1 MAHEQAFYGRLSS
14 VSPFK
19 ENISVT
25 TGDFTPGSN
34 QFTIADPFFA
44 RIGQTLTYVNI
55 QFTGTVTITNVVGST
70 VTVDK
75 TANANAASGQTI
87 GLNTPSGTYLFQSAS
102 FEDPNFVKTV
112 NSITGSNDSEFS
124 LGDTDYYIVGQAAN
138 SLGSPVVGR
147 FHLYQITEV
156 LHRKVSGG
164 EISAFISWGEDS
176 TEAASGDQLLT
187 SGLQTF
193 PIVSLSDRHDLA
205 PIYSTDISEMVS
217 STGADVA
224 GYQIALNRALDRF
237 ITFPYT
243 GSAII
248 SGSFGVTGSAAF
260 STTAGKTEDIVLIK
274 GNTADNGSVRVNHE
288 GTLQLN
294 WSGSSSPTAIE
305 GGIYYSSSIFYVGT
319 Q

>member
-14 VSPFK
+14 VSPVK
-19 ENISVT
+19 EKISIT

-87 GLNTPSGTYLFQSAS
+87 GLNTPSGTYLFESAS
-102 FEDPNFVKTV
+102 FKDPNDVKTV
-112 NSITGSNDSEFS
+112 NSITGSNDSEFGF
-124 LGDTDYYIVGQAAN
+124 GDTDYYVIGQAAN
-138 SLGSPVVGR
+138 NLQNPTVGR

-156 LHRKVSGG
+156 LHRNVGLS
-164 EISAFISWGEDS
+164 EFSAFISWGEDS
-176 TEAASGDQLLT
+176 TEAASGDELYT
-187 SGLQTF
+187 DPSQTL
-193 PIVSLSDRHDLA
+193 PIVSLSERHDLS
-205 PIYSTDISEMVS
+205 PIFSTQVTEMVS
-217 STGADVA
+217 TPGADVA

-237 ITFPYT
+237 ITFRYT

-274 GNTADNGSVRVNHE
+274 GNTADNGSVRVTHE

-305 GGIYYSSSIFYVGT
+305 GGIYYSSSVFYVGT

>member
-14 VSPFK
+14 VSPVK
-19 ENISVT
+19 ENISIT

-44 RIGQTLTYVNI
+44 RIGQTLTYVDI

-87 GLNTPSGTYLFQSAS
+87 GLNTPSGTYLFESAS
-102 FEDPNFVKTV
+102 FKDPNDVKTV
-112 NSITGSNDSEFS
+112 NSITGSNDSEFGF
-124 LGDTDYYIVGQAAN
+124 GDTDYYVIGQAAN
-138 SLGSPVVGR
+138 NLQNPTVGR
-147 FHLYQITEV
+147 FHLDQITEV
-156 LHRKVSGG
+156 LHRNVGLS
-164 EISAFISWGEDS
+164 EFSAFISWGEDS
-176 TEAASGDQLLT
+176 TEAASGDELYIDP
-187 SGLQTF
+187 SQTL
-193 PIVSLSDRHDLA
+193 PIVSLSERHDLS
-205 PIYSTDISEMVS
+205 PIFSTQVTEMVS
-217 STGADVA
+217 TPGADVA

-274 GNTADNGSVRVNHE
+274 GNTADNGSVRVTHE

-305 GGIYYSSSIFYVGT
+305 GGIYYSSSVFYVGT

>member
-1 MAHEQAFYGRLSS
+1 MAYEQAFYGRLSS

-44 RIGQTLTYVNI
+44 RIGQTLTYVDI

>member
-1 MAHEQAFYGRLSS
+1 
-14 VSPFK
+14 
-19 ENISVT
+19 
-25 TGDFTPGSN
+25 
-34 QFTIADPFFA
+34 
-44 RIGQTLTYVNI
+44 
-55 QFTGTVTITNVVGST
+55 
-70 VTVDK
+70 
-75 TANANAASGQTI
+75 NANAASGQTI
-87 GLNTPSGTYLFQSAS
+87 GLNTPSGTYLFESAS
-102 FEDPNFVKTV
+102 FTDPNGLKTV

-124 LGDTDYYIVGQAAN
+124 LGDTDYYIIGQAAN
-138 SLGSPVVGR
+138 SLQSAIVGR

-156 LHRKVSGG
+156 IYRDDGIQKLSG
-164 EISAFISWGEDS
+164 FITWGEDS
-176 TEAASGDQLLT
+176 TESASGDELLI
-187 SGLQTF
+187 SPDQDL

-294 WSGSSSPTAIE
+294 WSGSSSPTAVE

>member
-55 QFTGTVTITNVVGST
+55 QFTGTVTITNIVGST

>member
-14 VSPFK
+14 VSPVK
-19 ENISVT
+19 ENISIT

-87 GLNTPSGTYLFQSAS
+87 GLNTPSGTYLFESAS
-102 FEDPNFVKTV
+102 FKDPNDVKTV
-112 NSITGSNDSEFS
+112 NSITGSNDSEFGF
-124 LGDTDYYIVGQAAN
+124 GDTDYYVIGQAAN
-138 SLGSPVVGR
+138 NLQNPTVGR

-156 LHRKVSGG
+156 LHRNVGLS
-164 EISAFISWGEDS
+164 EFSAFISWGEDS
-176 TEAASGDQLLT
+176 TEAASGDELYT
-187 SGLQTF
+187 DPSQTL
-193 PIVSLSDRHDLA
+193 PIVSLSERHDLS
-205 PIYSTDISEMVS
+205 PIFSTQVTEMVS
-217 STGADVA
+217 TPGADVA

-274 GNTADNGSVRVNHE
+274 GNTADNGSVRVTHE

-305 GGIYYSSSIFYVGT
+305 GGIYYSSSVFYVGT

>member
-14 VSPFK
+14 VSPVK
-19 ENISVT
+19 ENISIT

-55 QFTGTVTITNVVGST
+55 QFTGTVTITNIVGST

-87 GLNTPSGTYLFQSAS
+87 GLNTPSGTYLFESAS

-112 NSITGSNDSEFS
+112 DSITGSQDSEFNS
-124 LGDTDYYIVGQAAN
+124 GDTDYYVLGQAAN

-147 FHLYQITEV
+147 FHLYQVTEV
-156 LHRKVSGG
+156 LHRKASDR

-176 TEAASGDQLLT
+176 TETASGDQLLT
-187 SGLQTF
+187 TSQQTL
-193 PIVSLSDRHDLA
+193 PIVSLSERHDLA

-260 STTAGKTEDIVLIK
+260 STTSGRTEDIILIK
-274 GNTADNGSVRVNHE
+274 GNTADNGSVRVTHN

-305 GGIYYSSSIFYVGT
+305 GGIYYSSSVFYVGT

>member
-44 RIGQTLTYVNI
+44 RIGQTLTYVDI

>member
-14 VSPFK
+14 LSPVK

-25 TGDFTPGSN
+25 TGNFSPGSN
-34 QFTIADPFFA
+34 TFTIADPFFA
-44 RIGQTLTYVNI
+44 RIGQTLTYVDI

>member
-44 RIGQTLTYVNI
+44 RIGQTLTYVDI
-55 QFTGTVTITNVVGST
+55 QFTGTVTITNIVGST

>member
-14 VSPFK
+14 LSPVK

-44 RIGQTLTYVNI
+44 RIGQTLTYVDI
-55 QFTGTVTITNVVGST
+55 QFTGTVTITNIVGST

-87 GLNTPSGTYLFQSAS
+87 GLNTPSGTYLFESAS
-102 FEDPNFVKTV
+102 FTDPNGLKTV
-112 NSITGSNDSEFS
+112 NSITGSNDSEFGF
-124 LGDTDYYIVGQAAN
+124 GDTDYYVIGQAAN
-138 SLGSPVVGR
+138 SLQSAIVGR

-156 LHRKVSGG
+156 IYRNDGIQKLSG
-164 EISAFISWGEDS
+164 FITWGEDS
-176 TEAASGDQLLT
+176 TEAASGDELLI
-187 SGLQTF
+187 SPDQDL

-205 PIYSTDISEMVS
+205 PIYSTDVSEMVS
-217 STGADVA
+217 ATGADVA

-260 STTAGKTEDIVLIK
+260 STTAGRTEDIILIK
-274 GNTADNGSVRVNHE
+274 GNTADDGSVRVTHE

-305 GGIYYSSSIFYVGT
+305 GGIYYSSSVFYVGT

>member
-14 VSPFK
+14 VSPVK
-19 ENISVT
+19 ENISIT

-44 RIGQTLTYVNI
+44 RIGQTLTYVDI

-87 GLNTPSGTYLFQSAS
+87 GLNTPSGTYLFESAS
-102 FEDPNFVKTV
+102 FKDPNDVKTV
-112 NSITGSNDSEFS
+112 NSITGSNDSEFGF
-124 LGDTDYYIVGQAAN
+124 GDTDYYVIGQAAN
-138 SLGSPVVGR
+138 NLQNPTVGR

-156 LHRKVSGG
+156 LHRNVGLS
-164 EISAFISWGEDS
+164 EFSAFISWGEDS
-176 TEAASGDQLLT
+176 TEAASGDELYIDP
-187 SGLQTF
+187 SQTL
-193 PIVSLSDRHDLA
+193 PIVSLSERHDLS
-205 PIYSTDISEMVS
+205 PIFSTQVTEMVS
-217 STGADVA
+217 TPGADVA

-274 GNTADNGSVRVNHE
+274 GNTADNGSVRVTHE

-305 GGIYYSSSIFYVGT
+305 GGIYYSSSVFYVGT